1 LFYRNTHGAAFCL
14 PEDVEGEAFLPHL
27 VLVTKDS
34 GDYKLTISTV
44 LEPETGSITMGEVIL
59 SENLPKDPENLELT
73 APPLA
78 MGAFPEVLICSL
90 GNIIVVIV
98 RAAGFMIAYELKE
111 NALEAVVQENVGH
124 YVIDAVMRFSAIEG
138 GAEIVMLLS
147 ENENHKDGRIVTRN
161 FRTSA

>member
-1 LFYRNTHGAAFCL
+1 
-14 PEDVEGEAFLPHL
+14 
-27 VLVTKDS
+27 
-34 GDYKLTISTV
+34 
-44 LEPETGSITMGEVIL
+44 
-59 SENLPKDPENLELT
+59 
-73 APPLA
+73 